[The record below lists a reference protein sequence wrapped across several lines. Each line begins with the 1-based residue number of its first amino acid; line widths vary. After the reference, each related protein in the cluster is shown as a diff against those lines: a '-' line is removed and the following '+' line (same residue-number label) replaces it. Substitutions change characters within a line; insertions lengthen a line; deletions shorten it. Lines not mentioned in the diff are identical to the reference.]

1 MYRRHV
7 YHLPKPLNHAF
18 IIATGVAILLF
29 NFGLD
34 AYHTLLAIGCT
45 HVFLRT
51 LQGTALIAV
60 SFAFHMAYLLTG
72 YLLNSGDDYSICW
85 TMPHCVLTLRLI
97 ALAFDV
103 SDGRRPEAELSAENR
118 KSCLA
123 APPSLVELY
132 AFALFPAT
140 VLIGPQFP
148 MRRYASFVNKEFDQ
162 YTGHVEAG
170 LRRGAIGLA
179 YLALNQLGGALVS
192 DAYLQS
198 DEFAARWMVYK
209 WLALGVW
216 AKFTMYKYISV
227 WLLGEGAATCF
238 GLTFRGQKDGVE
250 DWSGCANIKLDV
262 FENASRFQHFIE
274 SFNVNTNHW
283 VAEYVY
289 KRLKHLNNRQISQ
302 GAALLFL
309 AVWHGFS
316 SGYYVCFAME
326 FTIMQFEKAVSNR
339 LGCWE
344 NCGSIEECMGFQRI
358 RCELLKLTSV
368 N

>member
-1 MYRRHV
+1 M
-7 YHLPKPLNHAF
+7 
-18 IIATGVAILLF
+18 
-29 NFGLD
+29 
-34 AYHTLLAIGCT
+34 
-45 HVFLRT
+45 FLRT

-60 SFAFHMAYLLTG
+60 SFCFHMAYLLVG
-72 YLLNSGDDYSICW
+72 YVLNSGDTYSICW
-85 TMPHCVLTLRLI
+85 TMPHCVLVLRLI

-103 SDGRRPEAELSAENR
+103 SDGQRPDEELSSENR

-123 APPSLVELY
+123 QTPTLVELY

-170 LRRGAIGLA
+170 LQRGAIGLG
-179 YLALNQLGGALVS
+179 YLALNQLGGAFIS

-198 DEFAARWMVYK
+198 DAFAELSLVYK

-250 DWSGCANIKLDV
+250 DWSGCANIKLAV

-309 AVWHGFS
+309 AVWHGFNT
-316 SGYYVCFAME
+316 GYYACFAME
-326 FTIMQFEKAVSNR
+326 FTIMQFEKAVSAGLTGWNR
-339 LGCWE
+339 SNGVS
-344 NCGSIEECMGFQRI
+344 NRI
-358 RCELLKLTSV
+358 DCLLNV
-368 N
+368 VGPADAAG